1 MQTCPDAS
9 DGATIVIAAVDQAH
23 RAFVAN
29 PTTPL
34 PPVCVF
40 AAFARISGPVPDS
53 LDDQALALTAE
64 LRRRGSDQRQVLA
77 AEIVIFARMRRWADV
92 STSYDRLVAL
102 DSQPAVDISKLA
114 IAAAYQRADTAKLVR
129 ILARTASQPGAGA
142 ARATELNVLRQVGA
156 LRSAIAEARGLI
168 RQNPKYLGGYPS
180 LVGNFGT
187 LGQADSVAVYI
198 RRALAQGA
206 SRTELTP
213 TLENFVNTALRQAT
227 LYGITYGWDARIAGA
242 ARVDSALSS
251 PSTKFLL
258 ASFMVQSTQA
268 SIAEISSAASGNSS
282 PAGAARDQQER
293 VRAAACQRVP
303 ALSQRMNVAQAEL
316 RAGGDHYAAAA
327 VSQLTAGLAAGES
340 ALQTLQAQ
348 CAR

>member
-1 MQTCPDAS
+1 MALLLAASTACAPKSTAPAPVAAPPAAAAAPAIMQTCPDAS

-23 RAFVAN
+23 RAFAAN
-29 PTTPL
+29 PATPL

-40 AAFARISGPVPDS
+40 AAFARISAPVPDS
-53 LDDQALALTAE
+53 LDDEALALTAE

-129 ILARTASQPGAGA
+129 ILARTASQAGAGA

-187 LGQADSVAVYI
+187 LGQADSVAVYV

-206 SRTELTP
+206 SRAELTP

-227 LYGITYGWDARIAGA
+227 LYGTRARHA
-242 ARVDSALSS
+242 
-251 PSTKFLL
+251 ST
-258 ASFMVQSTQA
+258 
-268 SIAEISSAASGNSS
+268 
-282 PAGAARDQQER
+282 RR
-293 VRAAACQRVP
+293 
-303 ALSQRMNVAQAEL
+303 
-316 RAGGDHYAAAA
+316 
-327 VSQLTAGLAAGES
+327 
-340 ALQTLQAQ
+340 
-348 CAR
+348 